1 MTNVAL
7 SHNLAV
13 VFRHLE
19 EVGNLHATFI
29 SVLTFANRDNAIG
42 NFLLSHDEEVRHLLE
57 FALANLVA
65 EFLTPSAPTATSRS
79 CQPASG
85 RPRLSACTL
94 SFTRAQKSVTSLV
107 GLMGV
112 PHTIVWVGLY
122 CKATRAHLRLVRAAL
137 ATKPCSQKPHE
148 RTARKPPPRGGNYP

>member
-1 MTNVAL
+1 MDKQVCPLRSPYAVVAL

-42 NFLLSHDEEVRHLLE
+42 NFLLSHNEEVRHLLE

-65 EFLTPSAPTATSRS
+65 EFLTPLASAATPRS
-79 CQPASG
+79 
-85 RPRLSACTL
+85 
-94 SFTRAQKSVTSLV
+94 
-107 GLMGV
+107 
-112 PHTIVWVGLY
+112 
-122 CKATRAHLRLVRAAL
+122 
-137 ATKPCSQKPHE
+137 
-148 RTARKPPPRGGNYP
+148 